1 MIFGLHPLFGF
12 LPLLLYIVL
21 MMMGKD
27 MNVSVLLCVIL
38 GAILTGESI
47 TGFADTLYA
56 SLGSFCALIGFI
68 IVLGSGLA
76 EVLSQTKVAH
86 NLVYMV
92 VNRFKL
98 KSKKMAILIS
108 MITSTLLVSLLG
120 TLAGSNAIIAPILM
134 SGVIELAQEYCTEAR
149 SGEWADFAAN
159 STGVVL
165 AALLGHFVLRRHIHP
180 KNKDNDSKEQGGRA
194 RD

>member
-1 MIFGLHPLFGF
+1 MCIRDRHPLFGF

-92 VNRFKL
+92 VNL
-98 KSKKMAILIS
+98 SLI
-108 MITSTLLVSLLG
+108 
-120 TLAGSNAIIAPILM
+120 
-134 SGVIELAQEYCTEAR
+134 
-149 SGEWADFAAN
+149 
-159 STGVVL
+159 
-165 AALLGHFVLRRHIHP
+165 HI
-180 KNKDNDSKEQGGRA
+180 
-194 RD
+194 

>member
-56 SLGSFCALIGFI
+56 SLGSFCA
-68 IVLGSGLA
+68 SSA
-76 EVLSQTKVAH
+76 SSSSWA
-86 NLVYMV
+86 LVW
-92 VNRFKL
+92 R
-98 KSKKMAILIS
+98 KSCPRQKWH
-108 MITSTLLVSLLG
+108 ITWCTWWSTAS
-120 TLAGSNAIIAPILM
+120 S
-134 SGVIELAQEYCTEAR
+134 
-149 SGEWADFAAN
+149 
-159 STGVVL
+159 
-165 AALLGHFVLRRHIHP
+165 
-180 KNKDNDSKEQGGRA
+180 
-194 RD
+194 

>member
-21 MMMGKD
+21 MLMGKD

-38 GAILTGESI
+38 GAILTGETI

-76 EVLSQTKVAH
+76 EVLSRTKVAH

-92 VNRFKL
+92 INRFKL

-108 MITSTLLVSLLG
+108 MVTSTYFIVFLTDTAMLPLGIVSAISFIGSVLNDEKAAVQAAREYVDTFCKPGKPTILV
-120 TLAGSNAIIAPILM
+120 
-134 SGVIELAQEYCTEAR
+134 
-149 SGEWADFAAN
+149 
-159 STGVVL
+159 
-165 AALLGHFVLRRHIHP
+165 
-180 KNKDNDSKEQGGRA
+180 A
-194 RD
+194 RDALTNLTFAEEVYPYSRKHYLNQ